1 MCEIINFDGFRVKSI
16 ICNNKR
22 MYYPNDLWKHLS
34 GISVDRFERYLRLP
48 ETEELL
54 RNLSGNPHIYT
65 QHEDN
70 TTLHIDGVITCLIT
84 QMYKDDWTEEF
95 IACKELAEA
104 YLEWI
109 SPSIELNPPLYDID
123 DDYDITDDNDLG
135 CGY

>member
-1 MCEIINFDGFRVKSI
+1 MCEIIDFDGFRVKSI

-54 RNLSGNPHIYT
+54 RNLSGNPNIYT

-95 IACKELAEA
+95 IVCEELLTDYYI
-104 YLEWI
+104 YLG
-109 SPSIELNPPLYDID
+109 PPARMPMPKL
-123 DDYDITDDNDLG
+123 DLECG
-135 CGY
+135 C

>member
-1 MCEIINFDGFRVKSI
+1 MCEIVQFYEYKVKSI
-16 ICNNKR
+16 IYNNKR
-22 MYYPNDLWKHLS
+22 MYYPNDLWKHMS

-54 RNLSGNPHIYT
+54 RNLSGNPNIYT

-70 TTLHIDGVITCLIT
+70 ATLHIDGVITCLIT

-95 IACKELAEA
+95 IVSEELLTDYYI
-104 YLEWI
+104 YLG
-109 SPSIELNPPLYDID
+109 PPVKMPMPKL
-123 DDYDITDDNDLG
+123 DLG